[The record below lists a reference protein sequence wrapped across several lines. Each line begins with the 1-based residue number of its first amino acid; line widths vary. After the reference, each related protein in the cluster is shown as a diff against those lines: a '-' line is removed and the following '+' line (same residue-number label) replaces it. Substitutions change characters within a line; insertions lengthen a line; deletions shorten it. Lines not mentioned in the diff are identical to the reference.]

1 MAIIL
6 PAGEYPKADR
16 TFLATGLSKLVAS
29 LYLRARF
36 HTTPVRNRTYY
47 CVFRCE
53 TAGPMGIF
61 TMSDKDRGDFGDRGT
76 YSPPTED
83 NLSYESRR
91 APASRDKAPI
101 TLIISG
107 ICLVVLLLVVVI
119 LYNSG
124 TLNKHGN
131 IAPEVGD
138 SLGDIKEGQIQDAKP
153 LSDQDLSESGI
164 ATFAPGA
171 EVPGARPAASASTVD
186 IAPLPAAP
194 IEGPLPSQSST
205 SAISSSAA
213 PARIDATP
221 VPGASASASQPAA
234 AKPAA
239 PVTAK
244 PVTAPVAA
252 AKPAASGS
260 ASVQIGAYTSTD
272 IANAEYAKV
281 ASSYG
286 LFVGGASKRIEKVT
300 TPNGTFYRTAFTGL
314 SADKA
319 KSFCSALK
327 ASGHDCIVK

>member
-1 MAIIL
+1 
-6 PAGEYPKADR
+6 
-16 TFLATGLSKLVAS
+16 
-29 LYLRARF
+29 
-36 HTTPVRNRTYY
+36 
-47 CVFRCE
+47 
-53 TAGPMGIF
+53 
-61 TMSDKDRGDFGDRGT
+61 MSDKDREDFGDRGT

-91 APASRDKAPI
+91 APASRDKAPV

-119 LYNSG
+119 AYNYG
-124 TLNKHGN
+124 MNKHGK

-153 LSDQDLSESGI
+153 LSDQDMSDSGI
-164 ATFAPGA
+164 ATFAPGS

-194 IEGPLPSQSST
+194 IEGPLPSQSAAGQSTTSVAASST
-205 SAISSSAA
+205 S
-213 PARIDATP
+213 RIDAAP
-221 VPGASASASQPAA
+221 VPGATASSSPPAA
-234 AKPAA
+234 TKPAVPA
-239 PVTAK
+239 AIAR
-244 PVTAPVAA
+244 PVTAPVAVV
-252 AKPAASGS
+252 KPATSGGV

-286 LFVGGASKRIEKVT
+286 LFVGGAGKRVEKVT
-300 TPNGTFYRTAFTGL
+300 TPNGIFYRTAFTGL

-319 KSFCSALK
+319 RSFCSALK

>member
-1 MAIIL
+1 
-6 PAGEYPKADR
+6 
-16 TFLATGLSKLVAS
+16 
-29 LYLRARF
+29 
-36 HTTPVRNRTYY
+36 
-47 CVFRCE
+47 
-53 TAGPMGIF
+53 
-61 TMSDKDRGDFGDRGT
+61 MSDKDRGDFGDRGT

-83 NLSYESRR
+83 NLSYESHRT
-91 APASRDKAPI
+91 PASRDKAPI

-124 TLNKHGN
+124 TLNKNGR
-131 IAPEVGD
+131 IAPEIGD
-138 SLGDIKEGQIQDAKP
+138 SLGDIKEGQVQDARP
-153 LSDQDLSESGI
+153 LSDQDLSDSGI
-164 ATFAPGA
+164 ATFAPGS
-171 EVPGARPAASASTVD
+171 EVPGARPAASVSTVD

-194 IEGPLPSQSST
+194 IEGPLPSQSSV
-205 SAISSSAA
+205 SATASSPAA
-213 PARIDATP
+213 VDTTP
-221 VPGASASASQPAA
+221 VPGAAASSAAPRPAAASAEPAAA
-234 AKPAA
+234 AKPAS
-239 PVTAK
+239 T
-244 PVTAPVAA
+244 
-252 AKPAASGS
+252 GS

-319 KSFCSALK
+319 KAFCSALK

>member
-1 MAIIL
+1 VA
-6 PAGEYPKADR
+6 
-16 TFLATGLSKLVAS
+16 TFLVTGLSKSIGS

-36 HTTPVRNRTYY
+36 RATPVRNRTY
-47 CVFRCE
+47 CRFSGM
-53 TAGPMGIF
+53 APPGLLGIF

-83 NLSYESRR
+83 NLSYESHRT
-91 APASRDKAPI
+91 PVSRDKAPI

-124 TLNKHGN
+124 TLNKHGR

-138 SLGDIKEGQIQDAKP
+138 TLGDIKEGQVQDAKP
-153 LSDQDLSESGI
+153 LSDQDLNDSGV
-164 ATFAPGA
+164 ATFAPGS
-171 EVPGARPAASASTVD
+171 EVPGARPAASVSTVD

-194 IEGPLPSQSST
+194 IEGPLPSQSSV
-205 SAISSSAA
+205 SATASS
-213 PARIDATP
+213 PATVDATP
-221 VPGASASASQPAA
+221 VPGAAASSSA

-239 PVTAK
+239 PVAAK
-244 PVTAPVAA
+244 PVT
-252 AKPAASGS
+252 SGT

>member
-1 MAIIL
+1 
-6 PAGEYPKADR
+6 
-16 TFLATGLSKLVAS
+16 
-29 LYLRARF
+29 
-36 HTTPVRNRTYY
+36 
-47 CVFRCE
+47 
-53 TAGPMGIF
+53 
-61 TMSDKDRGDFGDRGT
+61 MSDKDREDFGDRGT

-119 LYNSG
+119 LFNSG
-124 TLNKHGN
+124 TLNRNGN

-153 LSDQDLSESGI
+153 LSDQDLSDSGI

-171 EVPGARPAASASTVD
+171 EVPGARPAASASTID

-205 SAISSSAA
+205 SAPVTSAAVSSATTSATA
-213 PARIDATP
+213 PAVI
-221 VPGASASASQPAA
+221 
-234 AKPAA
+234 KPAA
-239 PVTAK
+239 PAVAK
-244 PVTAPVAA
+244 PVVTPPVAA
-252 AKPAASGS
+252 TKPASGGAS
-260 ASVQIGAYTSTD
+260 SVQIGAYTSTE

-319 KSFCSALK
+319 RSFCSALK

>member
-1 MAIIL
+1 
-6 PAGEYPKADR
+6 
-16 TFLATGLSKLVAS
+16 
-29 LYLRARF
+29 
-36 HTTPVRNRTYY
+36 
-47 CVFRCE
+47 
-53 TAGPMGIF
+53 
-61 TMSDKDRGDFGDRGT
+61 MSDQDREGFGDRGT

-91 APASRDKAPI
+91 APVSRDKAPM

-119 LYNSG
+119 AYNSG
-124 TLNKHGN
+124 MNKHGK

-138 SLGDIKEGQIQDAKP
+138 TVGDIKDGQVQDAKP
-153 LSDQDLSESGI
+153 LSDQDMSDSGI
-164 ATFAPGA
+164 ATFAPGS

-186 IAPLPAAP
+186 VAPLPAAP
-194 IEGPLPSQSST
+194 IQGPLPSQSSVSATASSAT
-205 SAISSSAA
+205 SAPPTSSSA
-213 PARIDATP
+213 T
-221 VPGASASASQPAA
+221 

-239 PVTAK
+239 AVPTPVTTK
-244 PVTAPVAA
+244 PVAGGT
-252 AKPAASGS
+252 

-272 IANAEYAKV
+272 IANTEYAKV
-281 ASSYG
+281 ASAYG
-286 LFVGGASKRIEKVT
+286 LFVGGAGKRVEKVI

>member
-1 MAIIL
+1 
-6 PAGEYPKADR
+6 
-16 TFLATGLSKLVAS
+16 
-29 LYLRARF
+29 
-36 HTTPVRNRTYY
+36 
-47 CVFRCE
+47 
-53 TAGPMGIF
+53 
-61 TMSDKDRGDFGDRGT
+61 MSDKDRGDFGDRGT

-83 NLSYESRR
+83 NLSFESRR
-91 APASRDKAPI
+91 APASRDKAPV

-119 LYNSG
+119 AYNSG
-124 TLNKHGN
+124 MNKHGKV
-131 IAPEVGD
+131 APEVGD

-194 IEGPLPSQSST
+194 IEGPLPSQSTTST
-205 SAISSSAA
+205 ATSSAS
-213 PARIDATP
+213 RIDATP
-221 VPGASASASQPAA
+221 VPGASASSTASSPVA

-239 PVTAK
+239 PVAVK
-244 PVTAPVAA
+244 PAVAPPVAV
-252 AKPAASGS
+252 AKPAANGA
-260 ASVQIGAYTSTD
+260 ASVQIGAYTSTE

>member
-1 MAIIL
+1 
-6 PAGEYPKADR
+6 
-16 TFLATGLSKLVAS
+16 
-29 LYLRARF
+29 
-36 HTTPVRNRTYY
+36 
-47 CVFRCE
+47 
-53 TAGPMGIF
+53 
-61 TMSDKDRGDFGDRGT
+61 MSDKDREDFGDRGT

-91 APASRDKAPI
+91 APVSRDKAPV

-119 LYNSG
+119 AYNYG
-124 TLNKHGN
+124 MNKHGKV
-131 IAPEVGD
+131 APEVGD
-138 SLGDIKEGQIQDAKP
+138 SLGDIKEGQVQEAQP
-153 LSDQDLSESGI
+153 LSDQDLSDSGI
-164 ATFAPGA
+164 ATFAPGS
-171 EVPGARPAASASTVD
+171 EVPGARPAASASTID

-194 IEGPLPSQSST
+194 IEGPLPSQSAASVAT
-205 SAISSSAA
+205 SSLA
-213 PARIDATP
+213 PARIDA
-221 VPGASASASQPAA
+221 VPAPASSAAASSA
-234 AKPAA
+234 AKPAE
-239 PVTAK
+239 
-244 PVTAPVAA
+244 PVAA
-252 AKPAASGS
+252 AKPASTGS

-286 LFVGGASKRIEKVT
+286 LFVGGAGKRIEKVT

>member
-1 MAIIL
+1 
-6 PAGEYPKADR
+6 
-16 TFLATGLSKLVAS
+16 
-29 LYLRARF
+29 
-36 HTTPVRNRTYY
+36 
-47 CVFRCE
+47 
-53 TAGPMGIF
+53 
-61 TMSDKDRGDFGDRGT
+61 MSDKDRGDFGDRGT

-91 APASRDKAPI
+91 APVSRDKAPV

-119 LYNSG
+119 AYNYG
-124 TLNKHGN
+124 MNKHGK

-138 SLGDIKEGQIQDAKP
+138 SLGDIKEGQVQDAQP
-153 LSDQDLSESGI
+153 LSDQDMSDTGI
-164 ATFAPGA
+164 ATFAPGS

-194 IEGPLPSQSST
+194 IEGPLPSQSTAASVAT
-205 SAISSSAA
+205 SSLQ

-221 VPGASASASQPAA
+221 VPGAASLSAPAPA
-234 AKPAA
+234 VAKPAA
-239 PVTAK
+239 PAATVK
-244 PVTAPVAA
+244 PVTAPVAVV
-252 AKPAASGS
+252 KPATSGG
-260 ASVQIGAYTSTD
+260 ASVQIGAYTSTE
-272 IANAEYAKV
+272 IANTEYAKV

-286 LFVGGASKRIEKVT
+286 LFVGGASKRIEKVS

-319 KSFCSALK
+319 RSFCSALK

>member
-1 MAIIL
+1 
-6 PAGEYPKADR
+6 
-16 TFLATGLSKLVAS
+16 
-29 LYLRARF
+29 
-36 HTTPVRNRTYY
+36 
-47 CVFRCE
+47 
-53 TAGPMGIF
+53 
-61 TMSDKDRGDFGDRGT
+61 MSDKDREDFGDRGT

-91 APASRDKAPI
+91 APASRDKAPV

-119 LYNSG
+119 AYNYG
-124 TLNKHGN
+124 MNKHGK
-131 IAPEVGD
+131 IAPEIGD
-138 SLGDIKEGQIQDAKP
+138 SLGDIKEGQVQDAQP
-153 LSDQDLSESGI
+153 LSDQDMSDTGI
-164 ATFAPGA
+164 ATFAPGS

-194 IEGPLPSQSST
+194 IEGPLPSQSTASV
-205 SAISSSAA
+205 ASSSLA
-213 PARIDATP
+213 PARIDAAP
-221 VPGASASASQPAA
+221 ASSAVASSA
-234 AKPAA
+234 AKPAE
-239 PVTAK
+239 
-244 PVTAPVAA
+244 PVAV
-252 AKPAASGS
+252 AKPASTGS

-286 LFVGGASKRIEKVT
+286 LFVGGAGKRVEKVT

>member
-1 MAIIL
+1 
-6 PAGEYPKADR
+6 
-16 TFLATGLSKLVAS
+16 
-29 LYLRARF
+29 
-36 HTTPVRNRTYY
+36 
-47 CVFRCE
+47 
-53 TAGPMGIF
+53 
-61 TMSDKDRGDFGDRGT
+61 MSDKDRGDSGDRGT

-91 APASRDKAPI
+91 APVSRDKAPV

-119 LYNSG
+119 AYNYG
-124 TLNKHGN
+124 MNKHGKV
-131 IAPEVGD
+131 APEVGD
-138 SLGDIKEGQIQDAKP
+138 SLGDIKEGQVQDAQP
-153 LSDQDLSESGI
+153 LSDQDLSDSGI
-164 ATFAPGA
+164 ATFAPGS
-171 EVPGARPAASASTVD
+171 EVPGARPAASASTID

-194 IEGPLPSQSST
+194 IEGPLPSQSTAASVAT
-205 SAISSSAA
+205 SSLA
-213 PARIDATP
+213 PARIDA
-221 VPGASASASQPAA
+221 VPAPASSAASSSVVKPAADKPAA
-234 AKPAA
+234 A
-239 PVTAK
+239 T
-244 PVTAPVAA
+244 PVAA
-252 AKPAASGS
+252 AKPASTSG